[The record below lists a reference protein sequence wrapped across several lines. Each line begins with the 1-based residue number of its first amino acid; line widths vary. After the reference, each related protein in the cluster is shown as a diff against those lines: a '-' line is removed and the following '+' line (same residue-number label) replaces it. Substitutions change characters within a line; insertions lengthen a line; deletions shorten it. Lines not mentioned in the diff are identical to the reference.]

1 MPTGSLRLRDR
12 SIRLALVAAAFVAFT
27 RGVVAHGSQ
36 DPPASPPPAAE
47 PTPVTPAPEPAAPP
61 APEPPPAAAPEPTA
75 DAAPRRVHIIEDRFN
90 EWSGTV
96 AAEDDVTVVVT
107 LKGSGKLRSFTKS
120 RVLEIVPLLDGPAGQ
135 RCRVEMRNG
144 TVYRGA
150 LVEDGYD
157 AVVVEV
163 EGIRQSLPRKD
174 VARTI
179 AELTPQELYRKAR
192 ASLKPDMYQARLRL
206 AEWLFEQKMYEEC
219 KAELVD
225 LVEVADL
232 FEARKLMETVDAQ
245 LRLAGPDGGSTE
257 VPPPDAADAEERD
270 GGPVRQSDLL
280 PQDIL
285 SPEDVNLVRVY
296 EIDFR
301 DPPKVTVPTDVIRE
315 LIERYGDSKLIPA
328 TSEGRTA
335 LFREDPIKLVRLMF
349 DLKARELYPRIEV
362 ETEPPA
368 LNLFRER
375 VHNAWLI
382 NNCATSGCHGGVDAG
397 RFFLHNRN
405 HKKSQVRYTNLL
417 ILERTELPDLPP
429 LIDWERPLDSLIV
442 QYGLPRTEARQKH
455 PDVKGW
461 KPVFSSANARLLDDF
476 EAWVKGMYRPRP
488 EYPVDYRPPELD
500 SIDTPERE
508 AGDTRVPR

>member
-1 MPTGSLRLRDR
+1 MPTRSHRLRDR
-12 SIRLALVAAAFVAFT
+12 PIRLAVVAAAFVAFA
-27 RGVVAHGSQ
+27 RGVVAHDWQ
-36 DPPASPPPAAE
+36 DPPAPPPPATE
-47 PTPVTPAPEPAAPP
+47 PSPVVPPPEPAPEPT
-61 APEPPPAAAPEPTA
+61 PPPATEPLPAAATA
-75 DAAPRRVHIIEDRFN
+75 VAPRRVHIIEDRFN

-96 AAEDDVTVVVT
+96 AAEDEVMIVVN
-107 LKGSGKLRSFTKS
+107 LKGTGKLRSFTKS
-120 RVLEIVPLLDGPAGQ
+120 RLIDLVPLLDGPPGR

-144 TVYRGA
+144 TIYRGS

-157 AVVVEV
+157 TVVVEV
-163 EGIRQSLPRKD
+163 EGIRQTLPRKD
-174 VARTI
+174 VARTV

-192 ASLKPDMYQARLRL
+192 SSLKPDMYQARLRL

-219 KAELVD
+219 KAELAD

-245 LRLAGPDGGSTE
+245 LRLASPGDGSPG
-257 VPPPDAADAEERD
+257 VPPPGGVGDGVGG

-280 PQDIL
+280 PQEII
-285 SPEDVNLVRVY
+285 SSEDVNLIRVY

-301 DPPKVTVPTDVIRE
+301 DPPKVTVPTDLIRE
-315 LIERYGDSKLIPA
+315 LIERHGDSKLIPA

-335 LFREDPIKLVRLMF
+335 LFREDPIRLVRLMF

-405 HKKSQVRYTNLL
+405 HRKSQVRYTNLL
-417 ILERTELPDLPP
+417 ILERTSLPDLPP
-429 LIDWERPLDSLIV
+429 LIDWDRPLDSLIV
-442 QYGLPRTEARQKH
+442 QYGLPRTEARHKH

-461 KPVFSSANARLLDDF
+461 KPVFSSVNARLLDDF

-488 EYPVDYRPPELD
+488 EYPVDFRPPELD
-500 SIDTPERE
+500 SIDTPSPD
-508 AGDTRVPR
+508 GDDGHVPR